1 MICINILDFGLA
13 QYLHSD
19 TEASS
24 LRGSPLYMAP
34 EILLKHQY
42 DASVDLWSV
51 GIILYGKRNVCC
63 IFIIMYYIIVTLYY
77 FVLYI
82 YIYI

>member
-1 MICINILDFGLA
+1 MLLTKYICLEIAFLYTPISSCNFFVTDFGLA

-19 TEASS
+19 SEASS

-34 EILLKHQY
+34 EILLKHHY

-51 GIILYGKRNVCC
+51 GIILYGKQ
-63 IFIIMYYIIVTLYY
+63 
-77 FVLYI
+77 
-82 YIYI
+82 

>member
-1 MICINILDFGLA
+1 MNLLLCLCCINFYFLCFLIDFGLA

-19 TEASS
+19 SEASS

-42 DASVDLWSV
+42 DARVDLWSV
-51 GIILYGKRNVCC
+51 GIILYG
-63 IFIIMYYIIVTLYY
+63 
-77 FVLYI
+77 
-82 YIYI
+82 